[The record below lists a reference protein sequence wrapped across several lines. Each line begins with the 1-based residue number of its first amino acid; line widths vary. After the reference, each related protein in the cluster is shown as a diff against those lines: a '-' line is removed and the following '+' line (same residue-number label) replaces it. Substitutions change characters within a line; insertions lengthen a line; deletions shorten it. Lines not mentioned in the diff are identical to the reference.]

1 MAFDAKPS
9 ASWGGARLKSDR
21 VSSALTLKQ
30 AERLIAA
37 AHCAESLGL
46 PFNRHVTFHWGKAG
60 IQDGE
65 AARAIGQL
73 VKLASDWLR
82 TNGVRPV
89 WAWVRE
95 NDSGDGSKGSHVHIL
110 LHCPA
115 TVPIGSMWRRW
126 LKRITGH
133 AYRRGT
139 VHTSRIGGSLNTYAT
154 FPTVYRAN
162 LDRVLAYLCKGVR
175 PEVGATLGLPRTEP
189 SGLVIGKRAA
199 ICQFLRQGLSVM
211 KLGVCNFVA
220 ETRSHA
226 EVKSIEATKQH

>member
-1 MAFDAKPS
+1 MLSAPHKVRVWMASNNDTLADWCRVAEGVELSWTDASGLLAGPGWQVWDPS
-9 ASWGGARLKSDR
+9 KGARTRK
-21 VSSALTLKQ
+21 
-30 AERLIAA
+30 
-37 AHCAESLGL
+37 L
-46 PFNRHVTFHWGKAG
+46 PVWKY
-60 IQDGE
+60 E
-65 AARAIGQL
+65 AAVIEMI
-73 VKLASDWLR
+73 
-82 TNGVRPV
+82 

-226 EVKSIEATKQH
+226 EVKSIKATKQH